1 LAPAAARQRSES
13 GFEALHVVPG
23 SAFSGL
29 LRGTLERGGGRE
41 VKNLGDGLMV
51 VFASDAQVDQ

>member
-1 LAPAAARQRSES
+1 
-13 GFEALHVVPG
+13 
-23 SAFSGL
+23 L
-29 LRGTLERGGGRE
+29 LRGTLARGGGRE